1 MVGCGEGVPSAVANI
16 AEALMLVHAPLL
28 MWTRVVC
35 VCVHVVGF
43 LCPGVVKAALAHN
56 VDVPSVQIAGVTYLV
71 DLVEQ
76 LDTVSVAISSVSP
89 TLQLAVAVHR
99 QSIRTCPPT

>member
-1 MVGCGEGVPSAVANI
+1 MC
-16 AEALMLVHAPLL
+16 
-28 MWTRVVC
+28 TRVVC

-76 LDTVSVAISSVSP
+76 LDTLSVAIASVSP
-89 TLQLAVAVHR
+89 TVPLAVAAQR

>member
-1 MVGCGEGVPSAVANI
+1 
-16 AEALMLVHAPLL
+16 MLVHAPLL
-28 MWTRVVC
+28 MCPRVVC
-35 VCVHVVGF
+35 VCVHVARF
-43 LCPGVVKAALAHN
+43 LCPGVVKAALAHS

-76 LDTVSVAISSVSP
+76 LDTVSVAIASVSHS
-89 TLQLAVAVHR
+89 LQLAVAAQR